1 MRDSQPIAGK
11 EWCGIQPLR
20 QLLTAAVICVVL
32 IAPRCSAVSFTGVNL
47 SSAEFGSRLPG
58 TYNSDYTYPTT
69 SEINYFVSKGLN
81 TFRVPFRW
89 ERAQPTL
96 NSAFDA
102 TELSRLDAVVSA
114 ATSAGAFMVLDPH
127 NYARYW
133 VGGEPGGTETLVGGA
148 AVPNSAFADFWTRL
162 ANKYKSERRGIF
174 RLMKQPNTMP
184 TGQWRHSAEGSLKAI
199 PATGAPKLIFVAR
212 N

>member
-1 MRDSQPIAGK
+1 MRDSQPLARI
-11 EWCGIQPLR
+11 ERCGIQR
-20 QLLTAAVICVVL
+20 RGSVITALVICVVL

-102 TELSRLDAVVSA
+102 TEFSRLDAVVSA
-114 ATSAGAFMVLDPH
+114 ATSTGAFVVLDPH

-133 VGGEPGGTETLVGGA
+133 VGGEPGGTETLIGGA

-162 ANKYKSERRGIF
+162 ANKYKSNSRVIF
-174 RLMKQPNTMP
+174 DLMNEPNTMP
-184 TGQWRHSAEGSLKAI
+184 TEQWRDSAQAAI
-199 PATGAPKLIFVAR
+199 NAIRAVGATNLILV
-212 N
+212 